1 MKAAHPTPEHCDL
14 LVVGSGAGALSAAV
28 TAAHLGL
35 KVIVV
40 EKDPQY
46 GGTTAWSGG
55 WMWVPRNPLAVEA
68 GLLERIDKPLS
79 YLRRELGEK
88 FDESRALAFLTNGP
102 RMVEFFRKNTALQF
116 IDGNTIPDFH
126 GHTIN
131 AATGGRSICAAPFDA
146 RQLGERLH
154 DLKPPLHE
162 TTLWSMGI
170 ASGAEL
176 RHFLNALHKPASF
189 WYVTKLVLRHW
200 RDLLVHR
207 RGTRLVNGNALI
219 GGLAKSAFDWGV
231 DIRVNSPALRLLQ
244 EGSRVTGAVIQTP
257 QGEANIHARC
267 GVVLA
272 TGGFPHDP
280 KRKQQLLPHA
290 PTGHEHWSAGNR
302 GNTGDGLRLGESAG
316 GVVAGDL
323 VQAAALAPVSLVPR
337 QDGSVAHF
345 PHLIERAKPG
355 LIAVTAQG
363 QRFANEANSYHDFM
377 QDLLAATPAGHK
389 PEAWLVC
396 DHAFI
401 RYYGLGAVKPAP
413 MPLGPWLKNGYLKRG
428 HSLADLA
435 QACGIDAKT
444 LQATVQRYNTLTQDG
459 KDRDFGKGE
468 TPYNRIQG
476 DAIKATRRGL
486 RNPCMGP
493 IEQGPFYAVKV
504 VMGSLGTFAG
514 LRVNDHAQVI
524 DAQGQAIPGL
534 YAGGNDLSSMMGGH
548 YPAGGI
554 TLGPAMTFGFIAAHH
569 AAGRD
574 LDNSPLMTNTVSSP
588 AQTLSSQ
595 DSNTLSPRTRS
606 GVHARTP
613 LDAGSKSGMTA
624 PLHLHQKAHTM
635 YYELATMTLPFG
647 TAGQAASYVQAFATA
662 PQAQGELLG
671 CWFTDIGVLNQ
682 MIVLR
687 GFATLDA
694 LQAERDRTQQSA
706 RPESGNGPWGP
717 FGCGEIYQSLE
728 QHSYKGFPWMKP
740 VRPSA
745 ESGITG
751 PVYEIR
757 TYGIKTG
764 GVQPTI
770 DLWEQYVPARNKLS
784 PCVVAMVALDG
795 PLRFTN
801 IWAYDSLNAR
811 SQIRGEAVA
820 QGIWPPKGGP
830 AHLTTNMVS
839 TIAMPTAVSPLK

>member
-1 MKAAHPTPEHCDL
+1 MGANRFTRCDVREPMNAARPSTEHCDL

-55 WMWVPRNPLAVEA
+55 WMWVPRNPLAIEA
-68 GLLERIDKPLS
+68 GLVERIEKPLS

-88 FDESRALAFLTNGP
+88 FDESRALAFLNNGP
-102 RMVEFFRKNTALQF
+102 RMVEFFRRHTALQF
-116 IDGNTIPDFH
+116 IDGNAIPDFH
-126 GHTIN
+126 GHTPD
-131 AATGGRSICAAPFDA
+131 AALGGRSICAAPFDA
-146 RQLGERLH
+146 RQLGDRLH
-154 DLKPPLHE
+154 DIKPQLHE
-162 TTLWSMGI
+162 TTLWGMGI
-170 ASGAEL
+170 ASGTEL

-189 WYVTKLVLRHW
+189 WHVTKLVLRHW

-219 GGLAKSAFDWGV
+219 GGLAQSAFALGV
-231 DIRVNSPALRLLQ
+231 QIRVNSPAVRLLQ
-244 EGSRVTGAVIQTP
+244 SEGRVTGAVVQTP
-257 QGEANIHARC
+257 NGEVSIQARC

-280 KRKQQLLPHA
+280 ARKQQLLPHA

-337 QDGSVAHF
+337 PDGSVAHF

-363 QRFANEANSYHDFM
+363 ERFGNEANSYHDFM

-389 PEAWLVC
+389 PEAWLIC
-396 DHAFI
+396 DHLFL

-413 MPLGPWLKNGYLKRG
+413 IPLGPWLKNGYLKRG
-428 HSLADLA
+428 QSLAELA
-435 QACGIDAKT
+435 KACGIDAQA
-444 LQATVQRYNTLTQDG
+444 LQATVQRYNALAQDG

-476 DAIKATRRGL
+476 DAINATRRGL
-486 RNPCMGP
+486 RNPCMGF
-493 IEQGPFYAVKV
+493 IERGPFYAVKV

-514 LRVNDHAQVI
+514 LRVNDHAQVT

-574 LDNSPLMTNTVSSP
+574 PASTCEYPITHTSTDNSK
-588 AQTLSSQ
+588 AQ
-595 DSNTLSPRTRS
+595 
-606 GVHARTP
+606 
-613 LDAGSKSGMTA
+613 
-624 PLHLHQKAHTM
+624 TM

-647 TAGQAASYVQAFATA
+647 TAGQAATNVQAFATA
-662 PQAQGELLG
+662 PEAQGELLG

-687 GFATLDA
+687 GFATLEA
-694 LQAERDRTQQSA
+694 LQAERERTQQSA
-706 RPESGNGPWGP
+706 RPETGEGPWGP
-717 FGCGEIYQSLE
+717 FGCGEIFQTLE

-770 DLWEQYVPARNKLS
+770 DLWEQYVPARDKLS

-830 AHLTTNMVS
+830 AHLSTNMVS

>member
-1 MKAAHPTPEHCDL
+1 MPSSLTSENNCDL
-14 LVVGSGAGALSAAV
+14 LVIGSGAGALSAAV

-55 WMWVPRNPLAVEA
+55 WMWLPRNPLAVEA
-68 GLLERIDKPLS
+68 GLLERIEKPLS
-79 YLRRELGEK
+79 YLRRELGQK

-102 RMVEFFRKNTALQF
+102 RMVEFFRRHTALQF
-116 IDGNTIPDFH
+116 IDGNAIPDFH
-126 GHTIN
+126 GHTPD

-146 RQLGERLH
+146 RQLGARLH

-162 TTLWSMGI
+162 TTLWGMGI

-176 RHFLNALHKPASF
+176 RHFLNALRQPASF
-189 WYVTKLVLRHW
+189 WYVTKLLLRHG

-219 GGLAKSAFDWGV
+219 GGLAKSALDLGV
-231 DIRVNSPALRLLQ
+231 DIRVNSPAVRLLQ
-244 EGSRVTGAVIQTP
+244 DGARVSGAVVQMP
-257 QGEANIHARC
+257 QGEVRIQARC

-280 KRKQQLLPHA
+280 ARKQQLLPHA

-337 QDGSVAHF
+337 EDGSVAHF

-377 QDLLAATPAGHK
+377 QDLLAANPTGQP
-389 PEAWLVC
+389 PVAWLVC
-396 DHAFI
+396 DNDFI

-428 HSLADLA
+428 HSLAELA
-435 QACGIDAKT
+435 QACGIDAKA
-444 LQATVQRYNTLTQDG
+444 LQATVHRYNALVLDG

-476 DAIKATRRGL
+476 DAINATRHGL

-493 IEQGPFYAVKV
+493 IERGPFYAVKV

-514 LRVNDHAQVI
+514 LRVNDHAQVT
-524 DAQGQAIPGL
+524 DAQGQAIAGL

-574 LDNSPLMTNTVSSP
+574 P
-588 AQTLSSQ
+588 AATCEYPITTTST
-595 DSNTLSPRTRS
+595 DT
-606 GVHARTP
+606 
-613 LDAGSKSGMTA
+613 SKEN
-624 PLHLHQKAHTM
+624 TM

-647 TAGQAASYVQAFATA
+647 TAGQAATNVQAFATA
-662 PQAQGELLG
+662 PEAQGELLG

-687 GFATLDA
+687 GFTTLDA
-694 LQAERDRTQQSA
+694 LQAERNRTQQSA
-706 RPESGNGPWGP
+706 NP
-717 FGCGEIYQSLE
+717 FGCGEIYQTLE

-770 DLWEQYVPARNKLS
+770 DLWEQYVPARDKLS
-784 PCVVAMVALDG
+784 PCVVAMVAIDG

-811 SQIRGEAVA
+811 SQIRGESVA

-830 AHLTTNMVS
+830 AQLTTNMVS

>member
-1 MKAAHPTPEHCDL
+1 MTAPQHPAPPHTAQNAHTACDL
-14 LVVGSGAGALSAAV
+14 LVIGSGAGALSAAV

-68 GLLERIDKPLS
+68 GRLERIDKPLA
-79 YLRRELGEK
+79 YLRRELGEQ
-88 FDESRALAFLTNGP
+88 FNESRVRTFLTNGP
-102 RMVEFFRKNTALQF
+102 RMVEFFRRHTALQF
-116 IDGNTIPDFH
+116 IDGNAIPDFH
-126 GHTIN
+126 GDTPD
-131 AATGGRSICAAPFDA
+131 AALGGRSICAAPFDA
-146 RQLGERLH
+146 RQLGTRLH

-162 TTLWSMGI
+162 TTLWGMGI

-176 RHFLNALHKPASF
+176 RHFLNALRRPASL

-207 RGTRLVNGNALI
+207 RGTRLVNGNALV
-219 GGLAKSAFDWGV
+219 GALAHSAFELGV
-231 DIRVNSPALRLLQ
+231 QIRVNSPAVRLLQ
-244 EGSRVTGAVIQTP
+244 TAGRVTGAVVQTP
-257 QGEANIHARC
+257 DGEVNMMARC

-280 KRKQQLLPHA
+280 VRKQQLLPHA
-290 PTGHEHWSAGNR
+290 PTGHEHWSAGSR
-302 GNTGDGLRLGESAG
+302 GNTGDGLRLGEHAG
-316 GVVAGDL
+316 GGVADDL
-323 VQAAALAPVSLVPR
+323 VHAAALAPVSLVPR
-337 QDGSVAHF
+337 ANPGSEGSVAHF

-355 LIAVTAQG
+355 LIAVTARG
-363 QRFANEANSYHDFM
+363 ERFTNEANSYHEFI
-377 QDLLAATPAGHK
+377 QGLLAATPAGEP

-401 RYYGLGAVKPAP
+401 RHYGLGAVKPAP
-413 MPLGPWLKNGYLKRG
+413 LPLAPWLKNGYLQSG
-428 HSLADLA
+428 QTLDALAA
-435 QACGIDAKT
+435 ACGIDLSA
-444 LQATVQRYNTLTQDG
+444 LQATVQRYNTLSREG

-476 DAIKATRRGL
+476 DAIHTARRGL
-486 RNPCMGP
+486 RNPCMAP
-493 IEQGPFYAVKV
+493 IERGPFYAVKV

-514 LRVNDHAQVI
+514 LRVNDHAQVT

-534 YAGGNDLSSMMGGH
+534 YAGGNDLNSMMGGH

-569 AAGRD
+569 AAGR
-574 LDNSPLMTNTVSSP
+574 NPASTAEFPISPTYS
-588 AQTLSSQ
+588 
-595 DSNTLSPRTRS
+595 
-606 GVHARTP
+606 HTP
-613 LDAGSKSGMTA
+613 KD
-624 PLHLHQKAHTM
+624 HTM
-635 YYELATMTLPFG
+635 FYELATLTLPFG
-647 TAGQAASYVQAFATA
+647 TAGQAATNVQAFATT
-662 PQAQGELLG
+662 PDAQGELLG
-671 CWFTDIGVLNQ
+671 CWFTDIGQLNQ

-687 GFATLDA
+687 GFATLES
-694 LQAERDRTQQSA
+694 LRAERERTQKHAS
-706 RPESGNGPWGP
+706 P
-717 FGCGEIYQSLE
+717 FGCGAIFQALE
-728 QHSYKGFPWMKP
+728 QHSYQGFPWMKP

-745 ESGITG
+745 ESGIAG

-770 DLWEQYVPARNKLS
+770 DLWEQAVPARDKLS

>member
-1 MKAAHPTPEHCDL
+1 MSAHTTPDNSCDL
-14 LVVGSGAGALSAAV
+14 LVIGSGAGALSAAV

-68 GLLERIDKPLS
+68 GLLERIEKPLS

-88 FDESRALAFLTNGP
+88 FDESRARAFLNNGP
-102 RMVEFFRKNTALQF
+102 RMVEFFRRHTALQF
-116 IDGNTIPDFH
+116 IDGNAIPDFH
-126 GHTIN
+126 GHTPD
-131 AATGGRSICAAPFDA
+131 AALGGRSICAAPFDA
-146 RQLGERLH
+146 RQLGARLH
-154 DLKPPLHE
+154 DLKPPLKE
-162 TTLWSMGI
+162 TTLWGMGI

-207 RGTRLVNGNALI
+207 RGTRLVNGNALV
-219 GGLAKSAFDWGV
+219 GGLAQSAFDLGV
-231 DIRVNSPALRLLQ
+231 QIRVNSPAVRLLQ
-244 EGSRVTGAVIQTP
+244 SGDRVTGAVVQTP
-257 QGEANIHARC
+257 QGEQSIHARC

-280 KRKQQLLPHA
+280 ARKQQLLPHA

-316 GVVAGDL
+316 GVVANDL

-337 QDGSVAHF
+337 HDGSLAHF

-363 QRFANEANSYHDFM
+363 LRFTNEANSYHDFM
-377 QDLLAATPAGHK
+377 QGLLAATPAGQA
-389 PEAWLVC
+389 PQAWLVC

-413 MPLGPWLKNGYLKRG
+413 MPLGPWLKSGYLKRG
-428 HSLADLA
+428 QTLAELA
-435 QACGIDAKT
+435 QACGIDAQG
-444 LQATVQRYNTLTQDG
+444 LQATVQRYNALAQDG

-476 DAIKATRRGL
+476 DAINATRRGL

-493 IEQGPFYAVKV
+493 IESGPFYAVKV

-524 DAQGQAIPGL
+524 NAQGQAIPGL

-574 LDNSPLMTNTVSSP
+574 P
-588 AQTLSSQ
+588 AATCEFPI
-595 DSNTLSPRTRS
+595 SNTSTDTLK
-606 GVHARTP
+606 
-613 LDAGSKSGMTA
+613 D
-624 PLHLHQKAHTM
+624 HTM

-647 TAGQAASYVQAFATA
+647 TAGQAATNVQAFATA
-662 PQAQGELLG
+662 PEAQGELLG

-694 LQAERDRTQQSA
+694 LQAERERTQQST
-706 RPESGNGPWGP
+706 SP
-717 FGCGEIYQSLE
+717 FGCGEIFQTLE

-770 DLWEQYVPARNKLS
+770 DLWEQYVPARDKLS

-839 TIAMPTAVSPLK
+839 TIAMPTAVSPLE

>member
-1 MKAAHPTPEHCDL
+1 MPSTTPPDDTCDL
-14 LVVGSGAGALSAAV
+14 LVVGSGAGALSTAV

-40 EKDPQY
+40 EKDTQF

-68 GLLERIDKPLS
+68 GLLERIEKPLS

-88 FDESRALAFLTNGP
+88 FDESRALAFLNNGP
-102 RMVEFFRKNTALQF
+102 RMVEFFRRHTALQF
-116 IDGNTIPDFH
+116 IDGNAIPDFH
-126 GHTIN
+126 GHTPD
-131 AATGGRSICAAPFDA
+131 AALGGRSICAAPFDA
-146 RQLGERLH
+146 RQLGARLH
-154 DLKPPLHE
+154 DLNPPLKE
-162 TTLWSMGI
+162 TTLWGMGI

-200 RDLLVHR
+200 RDLLVHH
-207 RGTRLVNGNALI
+207 RGTRLVNGNALV
-219 GGLAKSAFDWGV
+219 GGLAKSAFDLGI
-231 DIRVNSPALRLLQ
+231 DIRVNSPAVRLLQ
-244 EGSRVTGAVIQTP
+244 SEGRVNGAVVQTP
-257 QGEANIHARC
+257 HGEQSIHARC

-280 KRKQQLLPHA
+280 LRKQQLLPHA
-290 PTGHEHWSAGNR
+290 PTGHEHWSAGSWS
-302 GNTGDGLRLGESAG
+302 NTGDGLRMGESAG
-316 GVVAGDL
+316 GVVANDL

-337 QDGSVAHF
+337 ANPGSKSNQGSVAHF

-355 LIAVTAQG
+355 LIAVTLQG
-363 QRFANEANSYHDFM
+363 QRFTNEANSYHDFM
-377 QDLLAATPAGHK
+377 QGLLAATPAGQA

-413 MPLGPWLKNGYLKRG
+413 MMLSPWLKNGYLKRG
-428 HSLADLA
+428 HSLAELAKNCGINA
-435 QACGIDAKT
+435 QAF
-444 LQATVQRYNTLTQDG
+444 QATVQRYNALAQDG

-476 DAIKATRRGL
+476 DAINATRRGL

-493 IEQGPFYAVKV
+493 IESGPFYAVKV

-524 DAQGQAIPGL
+524 DAHGQAIPGL
-534 YAGGNDLSSMMGGH
+534 YAGGNDLNSMMGGH

-574 LDNSPLMTNTVSSP
+574 PAATCEFPISNTTTNTP
-588 AQTLSSQ
+588 K
-595 DSNTLSPRTRS
+595 D
-606 GVHARTP
+606 
-613 LDAGSKSGMTA
+613 
-624 PLHLHQKAHTM
+624 HTM

-647 TAGQAASYVQAFATA
+647 TAGQAATNVQAYATSTE
-662 PQAQGELLG
+662 AQGELLG
-671 CWFTDIGVLNQ
+671 CWFTDIGQLNQ

-694 LQAERDRTQQSA
+694 LQTERERTQKHS
-706 RPESGNGPWGP
+706 NP
-717 FGCGEIYQSLE
+717 FGCGDIFQTLE

-770 DLWEQYVPARNKLS
+770 DLWEQYVPARDKLS
-784 PCVVAMVALDG
+784 ACVVAMVALDG

-811 SQIRGEAVA
+811 SQIRAEAVA

-830 AHLTTNMVS
+830 AHLTTHMVS